1 MMTFKQFQTT
11 SLSEAKFRPSA
22 GEKVV
27 KTFKVGK
34 KGYDAVVTKSGK
46 LFTAY
51 IDGDKLD
58 VFKSANEAEK
68 AAKEFT
74 ELMGK

>member
-1 MMTFKQFQTT
+1 MKTLKEFRQ
-11 SLSEAKFRPSA
+11 SLII
-22 GEKVV
+22 EKDV

-34 KGYDAVVTKSGK
+34 KKYEAKIEKSGNK
-46 LFTAY
+46 FVAY

-58 VFKSANEAEK
+58 VFKSEKEAEK
-68 AAKEFT
+68 AIKDFT

>member
-1 MMTFKQFQTT
+1 MLRFKDFQTKK
-11 SLSEAKFRPSA
+11 LSEAFKAPS

-34 KGYDAVVTKSGK
+34 KNYEAVITQKGR
-46 LFTAY
+46 LFVAY
-51 IDGDKLD
+51 IDGDQLD
-58 VFKSANEAEK
+58 VFKSSKEAEK

>member
-1 MMTFKQFQTT
+1 MKTLKQFKE
-11 SLSEAKFRPSA
+11 SLIT
-22 GEKVV
+22 EKEE

-34 KGYDAVVTKSGK
+34 KGYEAKIVKNGNKYV
-46 LFTAY
+46 AY

-58 VFKSANEAEK
+58 IFKSEKEAEK
-68 AAKEFT
+68 AIKDFT

>member
-1 MMTFKQFQTT
+1 MLTFKSFQQTK
-11 SLSEAKFRPSA
+11 LSEAFRAPS

-34 KGYDAVVTKSGK
+34 KGYEAVVTQKGK
-46 LFTAY
+46 MFIAY
-51 IDGDKLD
+51 VDGDQLD
-58 VFKSANEAEK
+58 VFKSAKDAEK